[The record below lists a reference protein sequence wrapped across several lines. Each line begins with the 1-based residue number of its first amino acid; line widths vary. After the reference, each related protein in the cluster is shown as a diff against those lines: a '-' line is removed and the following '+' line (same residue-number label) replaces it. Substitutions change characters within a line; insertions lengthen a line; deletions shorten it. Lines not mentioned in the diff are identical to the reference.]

1 MLNELHAA
9 WLIHRALKGADAQ
22 PAEQLVHW
30 ATAGGARALGLTQVG
45 RIAGGMQA
53 DLALYDLNHPRYAGH
68 HELCTAPITAGGGGH
83 LRRVWVAG
91 REVVRDGAI
100 PGFDMPQWL
109 GRARQVVQRLQQRA
123 GLIA

>member
-1 MLNELHAA
+1 M
-9 WLIHRALKGADAQ
+9 
-22 PAEQLVHW
+22 
-30 ATAGGARALGLTQVG
+30 G
-45 RIAGGMQA
+45 RIAVGMQA

-68 HELCTAPITAGGGGH
+68 HELATAPITAGGGGH

-100 PGFDMPQWL
+100 PGFDMPMWL
-109 GRARQVVQRLQQRA
+109 ARARRVVQRLQHHA